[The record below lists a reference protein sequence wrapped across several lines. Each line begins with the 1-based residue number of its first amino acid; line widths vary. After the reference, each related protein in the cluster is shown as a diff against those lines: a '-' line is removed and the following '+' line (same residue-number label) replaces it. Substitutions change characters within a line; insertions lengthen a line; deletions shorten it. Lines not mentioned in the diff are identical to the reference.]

1 MGVFWR
7 CFYHLV
13 WTTKRRAP
21 MLIGDVETKV
31 LSLIREKS
39 VETGTPLVA
48 IGGATDHI
56 HIAVSIPPRLSV
68 SEWVRTIKGFTAFEM
83 NQLYPN
89 RSDRFQWQG
98 GYGVLTFGEK
108 QISFVTDYIHNQK
121 QHHADKTLYA
131 ALEDVGTED

>member
-7 CFYHLV
+7 CYYHLV
-13 WTTKRRAP
+13 WTTKKRAP
-21 MLIGDVETKV
+21 ILSSDVETKV
-31 LSLIREKS
+31 FGLIREKS
-39 VETGTPLVA
+39 VELATPLIAV
-48 IGGATDHI
+48 GGTSDHI

-83 NQLYPN
+83 NKLYPD

-98 GYGVLTFGEK
+98 GYGVLTFGER
-108 QISFVTDYIHNQK
+108 QITFVTDYIHNQK

-131 ALEDVGTED
+131 GLEDVGTED